1 MLQMILN
8 TITSSANLSAGYEP
22 TKYEFTDEKG
32 KLMFGCIV
40 VEEMGQV
47 QEGCKGSE
55 IPKEPRGC

>member
-1 MLQMILN
+1 MILN

-40 VEEMGQV
+40 VEEMG
-47 QEGCKGSE
+47 
-55 IPKEPRGC
+55 